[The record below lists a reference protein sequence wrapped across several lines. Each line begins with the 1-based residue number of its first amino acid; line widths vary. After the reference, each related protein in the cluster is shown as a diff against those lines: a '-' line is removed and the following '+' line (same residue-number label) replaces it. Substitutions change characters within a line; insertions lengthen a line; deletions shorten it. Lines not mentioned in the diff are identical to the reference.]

1 MQDGEGKAA
10 IVRWHASKMQAALDQ
25 NEAEAAFHQAY
36 SVFTQLRTTTLAS
49 RDYYELFTSVF
60 DESRR
65 LESWLAVQQ
74 ESLLREW
81 YVRVQYCYAV
91 LPRLYLMVTIGA
103 ICIRGGMSNAADMPF
118 DLLNMVKG
126 VQHPLRGLFLR
137 YYLNKSLKEAFT
149 QPNCLSVIDSV
160 RFFIENLAEMHQLWS
175 RLSSPNDLPQAK
187 TDLCVLLGENIT
199 RLSQLSTVT
208 LPLYQDTV
216 FPQLLAAVMNARD
229 EVSQSYLID
238 GVIHTFPD
246 EYHTFTLGALLT
258 TVEKYGKTDKLKL
271 ADGLLDRLLLYAQSE
286 TGKRNLID
294 TEADVIM
301 KGFTETAI
309 LSTEVTEM
317 RALTLIEKLLMLL
330 ILLRPEDFSLP
341 NEVLVTVSTKITMS
355 ERAISLPAEQTL
367 TSVLRL
373 MLEKGNHRVFTMTS
387 FRKLMTY
394 LGPERRAEVSL
405 KVVKVIIDARR
416 RLESADLPLILSLS
430 ENIICYF
437 PSTDLS
443 ARLGAFVTLAKLL
456 HGFAA
461 LPSELKRLIAQIR
474 PLFAA
479 VPEAILALAPTLIFL
494 LSQNLISSSQSSDFY
509 LILDQLLD
517 FVYIKDHDFAVKLA
531 TLVTLMRSSDQF
543 PSIIARLLRQ
553 WMEEP
558 FYTVH
563 IDTLLSV
570 IGALE
575 AGSRKGMRLGEEWT
589 LCWEIVRELGSK
601 GEQMRGLC
609 ALARLQVGNLPI
621 SLPCL
626 LTNMLKTADMS
637 STFDLIQVLNVFLSL
652 ISNSAANLSMP
663 ALSHLISLLL
673 LQTHTKRDQVYLAS
687 TLSFIRSLQQRHHL
701 AGLSW
706 S

>member
-1 MQDGEGKAA
+1 MQDGDGKSAL
-10 IVRWHASKMQAALDQ
+10 VRWHATKMQFALDQ
-25 NEAEAAFHQAY
+25 NDTEAAFHQAY
-36 SVFTQLRTTTLAS
+36 SLFTQLRTTLLAS

-74 ESLLREW
+74 ESVLREW
-81 YVRVQYCYAV
+81 YIRVQYCYAV

-103 ICIRGGMSNAADMPF
+103 ICIRMGMSNAAELPF

-149 QPNCLSVIDSV
+149 HPNRLSVIDSV

-175 RLSSPNDLPQAK
+175 RLASPNDLPQAK
-187 TDLCVLLGENIT
+187 SELCVLLGENIT
-199 RLSQLSTVT
+199 RLSQLPTVT

-271 ADGLLDRLLLYAQSE
+271 ADGLLDRLLLYAESE

-367 TSVLRL
+367 TSVLGL
-373 MLEKGNHRVFTMTS
+373 ILEKGNTRVVTMMS

-405 KVVKVIIDARR
+405 KVVKLIIDSGK
-416 RLESADLPLILSLS
+416 RLENADLPLFLSLF

-443 ARLGAFVTLAKLL
+443 VRLGAFVSLGKLL

-461 LPSELKRLIAQIR
+461 LPSELRRLIAQIR

-479 VPEAILALAPTLIFL
+479 VPEAILALVPTLIFL
-494 LSQNLISSSQSSDFY
+494 LSQSLQSSSNSPDSYQ
-509 LILDQLLD
+509 ILDQLLD
-517 FVYIKDHDFAVKLA
+517 FVYIKDHDFAVKLSI
-531 TLVTLMRSSDQF
+531 LVTLMHNSSEF
-543 PSIIARLLRQ
+543 PRIIARLLRQ
-553 WMEEP
+553 WREEP
-558 FYTVH
+558 FYTVN
-563 IDTLLSV
+563 IDTILSV
-570 IGALE
+570 IGGLD
-575 AGSRKGMRLGEEWT
+575 AGNRKGMRFNEEWT
-589 LCWEIVRELGSK
+589 ICWEIVRELSSK
-601 GEQMRGLC
+601 SEQMRAFC
-609 ALARLQVGNLPI
+609 AFARVKVRDLPV
-621 SLPCL
+621 SGPCL
-626 LTNMLKTADMS
+626 LTIMVKTADMS
-637 STFDLIQVLNVFLSL
+637 SAFDLIQVLNVFLSL
-652 ISNSAANLSMP
+652 VVTSAANLSIP

-673 LQTHTKRDQVYLAS
+673 LQTHTKRDQVYLTS
-687 TLSFIRSLQQRHHL
+687 TLSALQSLQQTHHL
-701 AGLSW
+701 VGLSW